1 MPVPGA
7 SEERGKEEFTSHSA
21 KDLNSF
27 KAKMLDILFNDGV
40 PGRYSTYEDSSDDPF
55 SSGVNGDAKGHSDQQ
70 TSHFK
75 GAQYEALT

>member
-1 MPVPGA
+1 MCRV
-7 SEERGKEEFTSHSA
+7 ST
-21 KDLNSF
+21 
-27 KAKMLDILFNDGV
+27 DGV

-55 SSGVNGDAKGHSDQQ
+55 SSGVNDNAKGHSDQQ